1 MTHQFSQNNCIGLFA
16 YFFDGLWKIFNCYLI
31 NKNLISY
38 YAYTLIISAI
48 LNVVLNFYFIKE
60 IGVNGAALA
69 TFISFFVGGFFAFVL
84 SIKTENM
91 PWLYFMY
98 KK

>member
-1 MTHQFSQNNCIGLFA
+1 MSQLLKHLGKYFIMMKRVINKPKKWYVFWNQILLELEKIGLNSV
-16 YFFDGLWKIFNCYLI
+16 GL
-31 NKNLISY
+31 
-38 YAYTLIISAI
+38 
-48 LNVVLNFYFIKE
+48 VVI
-60 IGVNGAALA
+60 
-69 TFISFFVGGFFAFVL
+69 ISFFVGGFFAFVL